1 MDVIETLNWVE
12 RCNDV
17 IETLNHLKRCNEC
30 NSVRETYWIE
40 LRDVMNVIETLN
52 QSQEM

>member
-1 MDVIETLNWVE
+1 MKTEIIEDRETLNHLE

-17 IETLNHLKRCNEC
+17 IETLN
-30 NSVRETYWIE
+30 
-40 LRDVMNVIETLN
+40 